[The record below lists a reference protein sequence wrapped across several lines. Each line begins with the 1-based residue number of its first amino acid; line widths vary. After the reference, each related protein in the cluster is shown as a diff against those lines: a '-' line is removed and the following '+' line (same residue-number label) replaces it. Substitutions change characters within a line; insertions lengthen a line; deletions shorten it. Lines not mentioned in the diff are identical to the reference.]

1 MVQELPLADEIRF
14 PARCPSLVR
23 SDPSHAPRAPGSA
36 PFLSAGCCFARGAGE
51 RVFWSLTPQ
60 RAWEAS
66 VVAFLSILLDNDRKS
81 EGSVSEYLWGNG
93 WMWEG
98 VRIRRR
104 KTYFPI
110 VCISARHCFLQLRL
124 ETSTSNFLIIS
135 ERSFKLFFIPQK
147 CLLPLVLI
155 PDMLPPF
162 DSLIFP
168 FFFFY
173 SRLSDKRLEVPL
185 HILSGPALLSVH

>member
-1 MVQELPLADEIRF
+1 MVRELSLADGIRF

-36 PFLSAGCCFARGAGE
+36 PFLSADCCSARGAGE
-51 RVFWSLTPQ
+51 RVFWSLPPQ
-60 RAWEAS
+60 RAWKAS
-66 VVAFLSILLDNDRKS
+66 LVAFLSILLDNERKG
-81 EGSVSEYLWGNG
+81 EGPVSEYLWGNG
-93 WMWEG
+93 WMWKG
-98 VRIRRR
+98 VRIRGR

-110 VCISARHCFLQLRL
+110 VCTSALHCFLQLRL
-124 ETSTSNFLIIS
+124 EISTSNFLMIS

-155 PDMLPPF
+155 PDIFPPF

-168 FFFFY
+168 DFFY
-173 SRLSDKRLEVPL
+173 SCLSHRRLEVPL
-185 HILSGPALLSVH
+185 HILSGPALLSMH

>member
-1 MVQELPLADEIRF
+1 MKVRELPLADGIRF
-14 PARCPSLVR
+14 PTRCPSLVR

-36 PFLSAGCCFARGAGE
+36 PFLSAGCCYARWAGE
-51 RVFWSLTPQ
+51 RMFSSLPPPPQ

-66 VVAFLSILLDNDRKS
+66 VVAFLSILLDNERKD

-98 VRIRRR
+98 VRIRR

-110 VCISARHCFLQLRL
+110 VCISARHCFLQLWL
-124 ETSTSNFLIIS
+124 ETSTSNFLMIS

-168 FFFFY
+168 DVF
-173 SRLSDKRLEVPL
+173 
-185 HILSGPALLSVH
+185 IPASLTRG